1 MAYFRHPLPTN
12 LIILSFLLS
21 LVMSVFTDLNP
32 RIKAALKEL
41 GISRPTD
48 AQARM
53 IPPSLEGENL
63 LLVAPTGIGK
73 TEAAILPIFHNILE
87 SGPKG
92 FHTLYITPL
101 RALNRDMMKRMTWFG
116 ERLGITVGVRHGDT
130 SQYDRR
136 KQVLKPP
143 QILITTP
150 ETFQIMMTGSRL
162 KELLK
167 NVRHVIV
174 DEIHELAQDE
184 RGAQLSIGLERLK
197 VLTGRDI
204 QRIGLSATVG
214 TPEKVADFLRGS
226 SRKVRII
233 NVARDKK
240 MRVRVSSPEPIKGDE
255 KLADIIQSDEDTAA
269 RMRFCSEQIKA
280 HNSTLLFVN
289 TRDSAEILGAR
300 FHLIDPDHPIGVH
313 HGSLSRDIRIQMED
327 EFKSQMLNALICTSS
342 LELGIDV
349 GSADFTIQYNSPREV
364 SRLVQRLGRSGH
376 RIGEVSRGV
385 IVTDTID
392 DIFES
397 MVVARRALAGELE
410 GTEIRSNPLV
420 VLANQVVAHIMQM
433 GDENTDKFYDI
444 VKRAYP
450 FRELDKDSYLDVMEQ
465 LADMR
470 LIWLEGDEFR
480 RSRNSRLHFFD
491 NISMIPDERTFR
503 VVDIT
508 TRKHIGKL
516 DESFVVAYAEPTASL
531 IVRGRPWQIV
541 SIEEDTIL
549 VEPSM
554 GLGTVPSWSGEDIP
568 VPHAIAQEV
577 GRLREKENYGDYPV
591 MANGRKKAR
600 EFLASHK
607 VKCPVP
613 THNVMTIE
621 AQDRMVI
628 INACFGTKINE
639 TLGKLVSALL
649 MARLGE
655 SIAVRCDPYRVML
668 QLPRIVNIEIIKEIF
683 TKTNPDTVT
692 DILRMYLR
700 NTAYLRW
707 KFVYVAKK
715 FGAIRKDA
723 DYRSINI
730 EKVMGAFSGT
740 PLMREAINKTV
751 YENLDI
757 PGAIQVIRD
766 IQSGKI
772 SLEPSP
778 LSPIGKEG
786 MEQRMDMMMP
796 SRPTHAI
803 LMALKK
809 RLERE
814 RVIQVCMNCHAKSV
828 RSVSSIPEKISCQS
842 CGGVMVAIVRRNQM
856 DRLKLLKKK
865 DPNPEEKKDIRNL
878 MKTASLI
885 SSHGKRAVLALAAR
899 GVGPGNTARIVS
911 RLYQDEDEFLAAI
924 LDAEVKY
931 ARTKRFWD

>member
-1 MAYFRHPLPTN
+1 
-12 LIILSFLLS
+12 
-21 LVMSVFTDLNP
+21 MSVFTDLNP
-32 RIKAALKEL
+32 KIKEALKEL
-41 GISRPTD
+41 RIFRPTD
-48 AQARM
+48 AQAQM
-53 IPPSLEGENL
+53 IPPSLKGENL

-87 SGPKG
+87 IEPKG
-92 FHTLYITPL
+92 FNTLYITPL

-130 SQYDRR
+130 TTNDRR

-184 RGAQLSIGLERLK
+184 RGAQLSIGMERLR
-197 VLTGRDI
+197 VLTGCDF

-214 TPEKVADFLRGS
+214 TPDKVAAFLRGS
-226 SRKVRII
+226 SREVRII

-240 MRVRVSSPEPIKGDE
+240 MMVKVSSPEPQEGDD
-255 KLADIIQSDEDTAA
+255 KLADTIHSDEGTAA

-300 FHLIDPDHPIGVH
+300 FHLTDPDHPIGVH
-313 HGSLSRDIRIQMED
+313 HGSLSKDIRIQMED
-327 EFKSQMLNALICTSS
+327 EFKSQMINALICTSS

-376 RIGEVSRGV
+376 KIGEVSRGV
-385 IVTDTID
+385 IVTDTND

-410 GTEIRSNPLV
+410 GTEIRSDPLV
-420 VLANQVVAHIMQM
+420 VLANQVIAHIMQM
-433 GDENTDKFYDI
+433 GDEKVDRFYKI
-444 VKRAYP
+444 VKGAYP
-450 FRELDKDSYLDVMEQ
+450 FKGLDKDSYLDVIEQ

-470 LIWLEGDEFR
+470 LIWLEEDEFR
-480 RSRNSRLHFFD
+480 RTRNSRTYFFD
-491 NISMIPDERTFR
+491 NVSMIPDERTFR

-568 VPHAIAQEV
+568 VPYAIAQEV
-577 GRLREKENYGDYPV
+577 GRLRENENFEDYPA
-591 MANGRKKAR
+591 MANGRNKAK
-600 EFLASHK
+600 EFLATHNA
-607 VKCPVP
+607 KCPMP
-613 THNVMTIE
+613 THRAITIE
-621 AQDRMVI
+621 AVDKMVI
-628 INACFGTKINE
+628 INACFGTKVNE
-639 TLGKLVSALL
+639 TLGKLISALL

-655 SIAVRCDPYRVML
+655 SVAVRCDPYRVML
-668 QLPRIVNIEIIKEIF
+668 QLPRVVNIALIQDIL
-683 TKTNPDTVT
+683 TKTDPNTIT
-692 DILRMYLR
+692 EILRLYLR

-740 PLMREAINKTV
+740 TLMREAVNKTV

-757 PGAIQVIRD
+757 P
-766 IQSGKI
+766 K
-772 SLEPSP
+772 
-778 LSPIGKEG
+778 
-786 MEQRMDMMMP
+786 
-796 SRPTHAI
+796 
-803 LMALKK
+803 
-809 RLERE
+809 
-814 RVIQVCMNCHAKSV
+814 
-828 RSVSSIPEKISCQS
+828 
-842 CGGVMVAIVRRNQM
+842 
-856 DRLKLLKKK
+856 
-865 DPNPEEKKDIRNL
+865 
-878 MKTASLI
+878 
-885 SSHGKRAVLALAAR
+885 AV
-899 GVGPGNTARIVS
+899 
-911 RLYQDEDEFLAAI
+911 E
-924 LDAEVKY
+924 
-931 ARTKRFWD
+931 